1 MIRALDINKI
11 KKFEENARHA
21 KEIEAGTRWNLKQES
36 RLVSLGYTVI
46 YLGYDGNPG
55 FGYLEC

>member
-1 MIRALDINKI
+1 MQDMQKRSKQEHL
-11 KKFEENARHA
+11 
-21 KEIEAGTRWNLKQES
+21 NLKQES